1 MVTFHF
7 KHFVRIQINMTYHKV
22 LECMLI
28 FHCTNEEDI
37 IDKEAPLSRF
47 NFDNIEDDYIVKIVC
62 NYLDS
67 FDIIKL

>member
-1 MVTFHF
+1 M
-7 KHFVRIQINMTYHKV
+7 NMAYQKV
-22 LECMLI
+22 LDCMLI

-37 IDKEAPLSRF
+37 IDDEEAPLSRF
-47 NFDNIEDDYIVKIVC
+47 NFDNIEDDYIVKLVC